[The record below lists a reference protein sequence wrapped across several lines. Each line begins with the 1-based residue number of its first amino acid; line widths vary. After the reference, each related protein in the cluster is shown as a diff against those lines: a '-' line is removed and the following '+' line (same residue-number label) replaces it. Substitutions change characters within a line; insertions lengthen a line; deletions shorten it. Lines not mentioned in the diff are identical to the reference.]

1 MKVRTFY
8 SFSTLAIALS
18 MTAAVAGAQTRTS
31 TVVCNDGARVGTTR
45 ECFVLHGG
53 VNQQATRD
61 LQTYGRYGSNR
72 AQTQTNGSWK
82 VGSGQGNGSWKVGG
96 QNSGQSDGRYDTRGN
111 GRYDRRDGRYDRRDD
126 RYDRRDD
133 RRDDRYDSRSDRRRD
148 DGDDDDQGDRADR
161 GRGRGDRHDN
171 GKHLGWYKNG
181 KHKGRD

>member
-53 VNQQATRD
+53 VNQRATRD
-61 LQTYGRYGSNR
+61 LQTYGTYGANR
-72 AQTQTNGSWK
+72 TQTQTNGSWK
-82 VGSGQGNGSWKVGG
+82 VGSGRNNSSWKVGG
-96 QNSGQSDGRYDTRGN
+96 QNDGRY
-111 GRYDRRDGRYDRRDD
+111 DGRYDR
-126 RYDRRDD
+126 RRDD
-133 RRDDRYDSRSDRRRD
+133 RRDDRYARRRDDRYDGRYDRRRD
-148 DGDDDDQGDRADR
+148 DDDDDDRGDRAD
-161 GRGRGDRHDN
+161 RGRGDRHDN
-171 GKHLGWYKNG
+171 GKHLGWYKHG

>member
-72 AQTQTNGSWK
+72 TQTQSNGSWK
-82 VGSGQGNGSWKVGG
+82 VGSGQSNGSWKVGG
-96 QNSGQSDGRYDTRGN
+96 QSTGQSNGRYDTRGN

-133 RRDDRYDSRSDRRRD
+133 RYDSRSDRRHD
-148 DGDDDDQGDRADR
+148 DGDDDEQGDRSE
-161 GRGRGDRHDN
+161 RGRGDRHDN